1 MPSIP
6 CFVRFTASAA
16 VAAFTFASAAHA
28 QPPTPLALDEAL
40 QLATTQS
47 RLAEAAR
54 AQAQAAREM
63 AVAAGQRP
71 DPVLKVGVNNV
82 PVEGP
87 DRWSLTRD
95 FMTMRSVSLMQE
107 ITRDDKLQAR
117 VARAQG
123 EAELAQAN
131 QRQVLAMARRDAAG
145 AWLERSIQSSV
156 RELLV
161 AQQVRSRDQVSVA
174 EAAQRGG
181 KGGPADVLG
190 ARMQVEQFDERIAQ
204 VDRVIAVA
212 TVQLA
217 RWVGD
222 EAERPLAA
230 RPALAMPQ
238 WVAHDPAAVATQHP
252 EVAAALQLEALARSD
267 ATLARAN
274 RTPDWSV
281 ELMYSQR
288 GPSYSNM
295 VSINFSVPLPWQAAQ
310 RQDRATA
317 AREAQLAQALAQ
329 REDVER
335 ARIAELRTLA
345 QEWRNLERR
354 RHHHEQTLLPLAQQ
368 RTQAALAA
376 YRGGGGALGS
386 VFEASQ
392 AELDIRLDSLR
403 LELEIARL
411 WAQASAWTH
420 DEPAT
425 APTRSTP

>member
-1 MPSIP
+1 MSSTP
-6 CFVRFTASAA
+6 CFIPFTARAVLAALTLSATA
-16 VAAFTFASAAHA
+16 YA
-28 QPPTPLALDEAL
+28 QPLTPLALDEAV

-107 ITRDDKLQAR
+107 LTRDDKLQAR
-117 VARAQG
+117 AARAQG

-131 QRQVLAMARRDAAG
+131 QRQVLAMARRDAAA
-145 AWLERSIQSSV
+145 AWLERSIQSSM

-161 AQQVRSRDQVSVA
+161 AQQVRSRDQVSAA

-181 KGGPADVLG
+181 RGAAADVLA
-190 ARMQVEQFDERIAQ
+190 ARLQVEQFDERIAQ
-204 VDRVIAVA
+204 VDRAIAVA
-212 TVQLA
+212 AVQLA

-230 RPALAMPQ
+230 RPTLALPPWA
-238 WVAHDPAAVATQHP
+238 AHDPATVATRHP
-252 EVAAALQLEALARSD
+252 EVAAALQQEALARSD

-274 RTPDWSV
+274 RSPDWSV
-281 ELMYSQR
+281 EVMYSQR

-295 VSINFSVPLPWQAAQ
+295 VSINLSVPLPWQGAQ
-310 RQDRATA
+310 RQDRASA

-335 ARIAELRTLA
+335 VRIAELRTLT

-354 RHHHEQTLLPLAQQ
+354 QHHHEQTLLPLAQQ

-376 YRGGGGALGS
+376 YRGGAGALGS

-411 WAQASAWTH
+411 WAQASAWIR
-420 DEPAT
+420 DESAA